1 MTPDHPPIPTYWS
14 GDQALGVVDFLEQ
27 LIAAIWRIHGDK
39 MYLAAHSLKP
49 AQDPSDPPDTSD
61 LPF

>member
-14 GDQALGVVDFLEQ
+14 GDQALEVVDFLAQ

-49 AQDPSDPPDTSD
+49 GPASPPPDTSD

>member
-1 MTPDHPPIPTYWS
+1 MTSDHPPIPTWWS
-14 GDQALGVVDFLEQ
+14 GDQALDAVDFLEQ
-27 LIAAIWRIHGDK
+27 IIADIWQIHGDK

-49 AQDPSDPPDTSD
+49 GPASPPPDTSD